1 MEILLNDLVTA
12 YDVLEKIDV
21 TDNVEFSYEISKLV
35 LQMKP
40 EFEAIRKL
48 TIPPLK
54 YNEYEQK
61 LKELLAKNPNDIEA
75 QTQLYNE
82 YKDVIDE
89 YQSRVKQVDELLGT
103 KKVEIK
109 VPSPFKLSKLPK
121 SLTTKQ
127 IRTLIALNLIQEDN
141 NDANN

>member
-12 YDVLEKIDV
+12 YDVLEKIDI

-75 QTQLYNE
+75 QAQLYNE
-82 YKDVIDE
+82 YKDIIDE
-89 YQSRVKQVDELLGT
+89 YQSRVRQVDELLAT

-109 VPSPFKLSKLPK
+109 VPPPFKLSKLPK

-127 IRTLIALNLIQEDN
+127 IRTLITLNLIQEDN